1 MINEFLQN
9 IENNRLRD
17 HIKANK
23 ITILLHGSAY
33 VITGNN
39 INKQIKNQIKKFMN
53 SKGYKPLMLF

>member
-1 MINEFLQN
+1 MINEFLQT
-9 IENNRLRD
+9 IENTGLRD

-23 ITILLHGSAY
+23 ITILLHGSVY